1 MRDYIARQRA
11 CAYNEH
17 FNSSV
22 NMVMSMSKLSITSRW
37 ALMVARGWARLILDR
52 CRDLINDR
60 PNCVRFFLLQQGP
73 HWIKPGSATTSTT
86 PRHTQAA
93 HINTAKQHSALALPC
108 TFWLMTWHRSLGAH
122 EKGGYNSG

>member
-37 ALMVARGWARLILDR
+37 ALMVARGWARLILYR
-52 CRDLINDR
+52 CRDLIKYH
-60 PNCVRFFLLQQGP
+60 PNC
-73 HWIKPGSATTSTT
+73 ATAAGAPLDEAHKRYHFDNPTA
-86 PRHTQAA
+86 HTHEA
-93 HINTAKQHSALALPC
+93 HQHSEAA
-108 TFWLMTWHRSLGAH
+108 
-122 EKGGYNSG
+122 